1 MKTII
6 TGVTS
11 FRNHG
16 VEALVTTII
25 DQLRPRL
32 PQPEFLVL
40 DRGPEFDA
48 SRVKET
54 DVRFCMDHT
63 AKPYFSTKLRA
74 MILKLSNQVEALAR
88 EYQATLKEFQSAD
101 LVVATG
107 GDVFASEYGHR
118 SLLSHLAPLK
128 AARELGK
135 PFFFAAHSIGP
146 FKSAEDRAAFLE
158 VAKDAAGISVREA
171 KSYAYTTQDLGLPT
185 SLVTLTA
192 DPAFLLKR
200 PAPDR
205 LAKLRAYHGFT
216 GQRPVIA
223 LTPSQAIC
231 NWMNSDYDQH
241 FQVWC
246 AVVDMLLKELDAGI
260 IFVPHVQ
267 EISPKND
274 DRVLA
279 TELVRHF
286 NFDPRL
292 QIAGGDYSA
301 SEFKGIISQ
310 CDLVVAERMHACIA
324 GLSSAVCTVAIGYS
338 VKAEGILCD
347 LFDLDQVKNGLLLPI
362 KDFLDPQVACDKV
375 RRAWAMRA
383 AVKARL
389 QEKLPE
395 VQRRAALTFDLIAQ
409 RVGAPA
415 ARG

>member
-25 DQLRPRL
+25 EQLRTRL
-32 PQPEFLVL
+32 PKPEFLVL
-40 DRGPEFDA
+40 DRVPEYDT
-48 SRVKET
+48 SRVKT
-54 DVRFCMDHT
+54 PDVRFALDLT
-63 AKPYFSTKLRA
+63 AKPHFSSKMRA

-88 EYQATLKEFQSAD
+88 DYQATLKEFQTAD

-107 GDVFASEYGHR
+107 GDVFASDYGHR

-128 AARELGK
+128 VARELGK

-146 FKSAEDRAAFLE
+146 FKTDEDRAAFLE

-171 KSYAYTTQDLGLPT
+171 KSFDYVTKELGLPT

-192 DPAFLLKR
+192 DPAFLLTK
-200 PAPDR
+200 PAPAR

-216 GQRPVIA
+216 GNRPVIA

-241 FQVWC
+241 FKVWC
-246 AVVDMLLKELDAGI
+246 MVVDMLLRELDAGL

-267 EISPKND
+267 ELSPKND

-279 TELVRHF
+279 TEILRHF
-286 NFDPRL
+286 DFDPRL

-310 CDLVVAERMHACIA
+310 CDMVVAERMHACIA

-347 LFDLDQVKNGLLLPI
+347 LFELEQVKGGLLLPI
-362 KDFLDPQVACDKV
+362 KDFLDETIACDKV

-395 VQRRAALTFDLIAQ
+395 VQRRSGLTFDLIAKL
-409 RVGAPA
+409 
-415 ARG
+415 

>member
-25 DQLRPRL
+25 EQLRTRL
-32 PQPEFLVL
+32 PKPEFLVL
-40 DRGPEFDA
+40 DRVPEYDA
-48 SRVKET
+48 SRVKT
-54 DVRFCMDHT
+54 PDVRFALDLT
-63 AKPYFSTKLRA
+63 AKPHFSSKMRA

-88 EYQATLKEFQSAD
+88 DYQATLKEFQTAD

-128 AARELGK
+128 VARELRK

-146 FKSAEDRAAFLE
+146 FKTDEDRAAFLE

-171 KSYAYTTQDLGLPT
+171 KSFDYVTKELGLPT

-192 DPAFLLKR
+192 DPAFLLTK
-200 PAPDR
+200 PAPAR

-216 GQRPVIA
+216 GSRPVIA

-241 FQVWC
+241 FKVWC
-246 AVVDMLLKELDAGI
+246 MVVDMLLRELDAGL

-267 EISPKND
+267 ELSPKND

-279 TELVRHF
+279 TEIVRHF
-286 NFDPRL
+286 DFDPRL

-310 CDLVVAERMHACIA
+310 CDMVVAERMHACIA

-347 LFDLDQVKNGLLLPI
+347 LFDLEQVKSGLLLPI
-362 KDFLDPQVACDKV
+362 KDFLEPKLVCEKV
-375 RRAWAMRA
+375 RRAWQMRA

-389 QEKLPE
+389 QEKLPQ
-395 VQRRAALTFDLIAQ
+395 VQRRSGLTFDLIANTVT
-409 RVGAPA
+409 RKKP
-415 ARG
+415 